1 MSTKIKKED
10 IERLKNL
17 ALEAMRENA
26 TNRAS
31 LKLKHP
37 NTRPND
43 IKEDIATA
51 ERVVEKNREKVLQS
65 SASTNEEIDYPSS
78 YQPSS
83 MLTRLYTKSLLI
95 LKYVLIACLLIG
107 LTGLLYK
114 ILPSSSTGLNKYDYI
129 QERAADDY
137 RI

>member
-51 ERVVEKNREKVLQS
+51 ERVVEKIGRRSYNLALAQMKKLTILQATS
-65 SASTNEEIDYPSS
+65 H
-78 YQPSS
+78 Q
-83 MLTRLYTKSLLI
+83 
-95 LKYVLIACLLIG
+95 VCLL
-107 LTGLLYK
+107 
-114 ILPSSSTGLNKYDYI
+114 DYT
-129 QERAADDY
+129 QKVY
-137 RI
+137 